1 MEQQLSRLSDIAI
14 RIEGPALPGG
24 PAPSADSARSGGL
37 GHGVS
42 AILAELAT
50 LLEQLEES
58 QTPAAIDL
66 RSLPMSPQDR
76 AELERV
82 LGDGEVQATVKA
94 DGLSS
99 IRETG
104 VSGIWWVTHC
114 NAQGESIAELLEV
127 TRVPEMLASAPDE
140 IAAAV
145 RALRERMSLGHS
157 TVPGRQQ

>member
-1 MEQQLSRLSDIAI
+1 VEQQVTRLAEIGI

-24 PAPSADSARSGGL
+24 PAPSAGTTRSGGL
-37 GHGVS
+37 GNGVS

-50 LLEQLEES
+50 LLEQLEKN

-94 DGLSS
+94 DGLSN
-99 IRETG
+99 IRETRF
-104 VSGIWWVTHC
+104 SGIWWVTHRD
-114 NAQGESIAELLEV
+114 AQGEIIAELLEV
-127 TRVPEMLASAPDE
+127 TRIPELLASAPDE
-140 IAAAV
+140 IAAAAH
-145 RALRERMSLGHS
+145 ALRQRMSLGHS
-157 TVPGRQQ
+157 TELGRDQ

>member
-1 MEQQLSRLSDIAI
+1 MEQQLTRLAEIAI
-14 RIEGPALPGG
+14 RIEGSALPGG
-24 PAPSADSARSGGL
+24 PAPSAAPARSGGL
-37 GHGVS
+37 GNGVP

-58 QTPAAIDL
+58 QTPAAVDL

-99 IRETG
+99 IRETSF
-104 VSGIWWVTHC
+104 SGIWWVTHC
-114 NAQGESIAELLEV
+114 NAQGETIAELLEV
-127 TRVPEMLASAPDE
+127 TRVPQMLASAPDE
-140 IAAAV
+140 IAAAA
-145 RALRERMSLGHS
+145 RALRERMSLGHL
-157 TVPGRQQ
+157 TVSGRDS

>member
-1 MEQQLSRLSDIAI
+1 MEQQLSRLAEIAI

-24 PAPSADSARSGGL
+24 PAPSGGPARSGGL
-37 GHGVS
+37 GNGVS

-50 LLEQLEES
+50 LLEQLAES

-76 AELERV
+76 TELERV

-99 IRETG
+99 MRETS

-114 NAQGESIAELLEV
+114 NPLGEPIAELLEV
-127 TRVPEMLASAPDE
+127 TRVPEMLASAPEE
-140 IAAAV
+140 IAAAA
-145 RALRERMSLGHS
+145 RALRERLNREYS
-157 TVPGRQQ
+157 TVPGRNQ